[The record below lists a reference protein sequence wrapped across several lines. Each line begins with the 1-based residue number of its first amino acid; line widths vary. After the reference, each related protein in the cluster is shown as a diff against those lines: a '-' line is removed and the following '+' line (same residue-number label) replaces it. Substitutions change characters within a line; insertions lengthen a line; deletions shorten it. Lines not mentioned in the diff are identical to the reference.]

1 MPTRTTSGST
11 SRSASRTN
19 AHARD
24 EIISMLSEDHKRMK
38 KAFRDFS
45 RMDPHE
51 DPDACQALAEQTCAE
66 LEVHAELEEH
76 LFYPAVREV
85 ISEHQLIDEAEIE
98 HMTLKGLIGQ
108 LREIDSHDEKYAAT
122 FKVLGEYAKH
132 HIKEEEGEIF
142 KELSSARLDWPG
154 LLSEMQA
161 TREKLLRDRN
171 MLEKE
176 TADPADEADDT

>member
-19 AHARD
+19 VHARE
-24 EIISMLSEDHKRMK
+24 EIISMLGEDHKRMK

-51 DPDACQALAEQTCAE
+51 DPEACRTLAEWTCAE

-76 LFYPAVREV
+76 VFYPAVREV
-85 ISEHQLIDEAEIE
+85 ISEHHLIDEAEIE

-108 LREIDSHDEKYAAT
+108 LRELDCHDEKYPAT

-142 KELSSARLDWPG
+142 KELSSARLDWPA
-154 LLSEMQA
+154 LLSEMQT
-161 TREKLLRDRN
+161 TREQLLRDRN
-171 MLEKE
+171 MLAEEK
-176 TADPADEADDT
+176 ADPADEADDS